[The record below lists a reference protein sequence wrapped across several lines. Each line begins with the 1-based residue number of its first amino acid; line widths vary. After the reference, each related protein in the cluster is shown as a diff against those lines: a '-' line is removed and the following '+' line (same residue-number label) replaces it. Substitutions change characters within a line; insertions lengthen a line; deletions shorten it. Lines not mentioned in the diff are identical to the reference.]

1 MWGFLHLL
9 VMHNLRWSQQGLFC
23 IFYCCSEAGWTSM
36 KSHSAVLALPGV
48 VALGQCRLGWGGG
61 GGGRCL
67 LAAQP
72 SAEGPGLESRV

>member
-1 MWGFLHLL
+1 
-9 VMHNLRWSQQGLFC
+9 
-23 IFYCCSEAGWTSM
+23 M

-48 VALGQCRLGWGGG
+48 VALGQCWLGGG
-61 GGGRCL
+61 RGGGRCL